1 MSGLEEVSKEGERE
15 FLDDQAVENIRHKNW
30 LVYDMDTGN
39 YYQVSDDGLSRDI
52 VSDDESGFLFDPFPE
67 VKFITINWST

>member
-39 YYQVSDDGLSRDI
+39 YYQVSDD
-52 VSDDESGFLFDPFPE
+52 
-67 VKFITINWST
+67 